1 MTDGGKITFEVAM
14 CLAAS
19 CFALGF
25 WLRKRELA
33 PRSWPQSQGKITT
46 SEMKL
51 QYVGK
56 GTNELLPVIWYKFTH
71 EGKEYVTDHWRIG
84 NFSIGSR
91 EDSEAITKK
100 FQLGRNVTVFVNP
113 ANPEKS
119 VLEHSITMMS
129 WIPIGF
135 GVFFSLFALLPLIV
149 ER

>member
-71 EGKEYVTDHWRIG
+71 EGKEYVTDHLRIG

>member
-1 MTDGGKITFEVAM
+1 MTDGGKITFEVATS
-14 CLAAS
+14 LALI
-19 CFALGF
+19 CFALGY
-25 WLRKRELA
+25 WLRKRESA
-33 PRSWPQSQGKITT
+33 PQNWPQSKGTIVT
-46 SEMKL
+46 SEIKS

-91 EDSEAITKK
+91 EDSEALTKK
-100 FQLGRNVTVFVNP
+100 FHLGRNVTVFVNP
-113 ANPEKS
+113 TNTEKS
-119 VLEHSITMMS
+119 VLEHSVTMMS

-135 GVFFSLFALLPLIV
+135 GVLFSLFASLPLIL